1 MTGREGDV
9 FPGVVVDVAEE
20 DHRGEVVI
28 QEPAIRGGI
37 DGDDLPLG
45 EDVSVRLVRASI
57 EARSVRVRP
66 CLRVVTSR

>member
-28 QEPAIRGGI
+28 KEPAIRGRI

-57 EARSVRVRP
+57 EARSVGFA
-66 CLRVVTSR
+66 LA